1 MSYHTVYQ
9 GGMSSSPSSY
19 VVSQN
24 SYESTPLENIVSSSS
39 IYSPKPEMNH
49 MSANTSIYS
58 ASNSH
63 SNLGSSGIY
72 SGHLNGSNS
81 GNNNGIYQ
89 TNASNTD
96 SGRNQKS
103 ILYKLTNYSIEH
115 VSKEPQIFKP
125 VTFVNPDAPK
135 TKFIKAS
142 EEVMELVEEV
152 FEKTTGNK
160 LPNFNIM
167 VCEQDEFVREHNK
180 RGGKWSQGIVGF
192 AVHTENRIFVVENN
206 LVELLLTIGHEIGHL
221 MSEPLSNII
230 DEEAKAFAFS
240 RAFAE
245 TIHREDIGGLGKNI
259 RLTNPASNGI
269 HDVADNFV
277 IKLMEIGRSA
287 LEVFNALISRSVSI
301 VE

>member
-1 MSYHTVYQ
+1 MSYNTTYQ
-9 GGMSSSPSSY
+9 GGISSSPSSY
-19 VVSQN
+19 VSSS
-24 SYESTPLENIVSSSS
+24 SYSNPLESIVASSS
-39 IYSPKPEMNH
+39 IYTPKPEMNH
-49 MSANTSIYS
+49 TSANTSIYS

-63 SNLGSSGIY
+63 SNVGIY
-72 SGHLNGSNS
+72 SGHLNANNVIYKATSYGTTNGKIPNS
-81 GNNNGIYQ
+81 M
-89 TNASNTD
+89 
-96 SGRNQKS
+96 
-103 ILYKLTNYSIEH
+103 LYKLTNYSIEH
-115 VSKEPQIFKP
+115 VSKEPQIFRP

-142 EEVMELVEEV
+142 EEVMELVEET
-152 FEKTTGNK
+152 FEKTTNQK

-167 VCEQDEFVREHNK
+167 VCEQDEFVKEHNK

-192 AVHTENRIFVVENN
+192 AVHSENRIFVVENN

-221 MSEPLSNII
+221 MSSPLPNLV

-245 TIHREDIGGLGKNI
+245 TIHREDIGGLKKNI

-287 LEVFNALISRSVSI
+287 LEVFNLLISRSVSI
-301 VE
+301 VS

>member
-1 MSYHTVYQ
+1 MSYHTTYQ
-9 GGMSSSPSSY
+9 GGISSSPSSY
-19 VVSQN
+19 VS
-24 SYESTPLENIVSSSS
+24 STTYSNPLENIVASSSV
-39 IYSPKPEMNH
+39 YNPKPEMNH
-49 MSANTSIYS
+49 LSANTSTYNVN
-58 ASNSH
+58 NSH
-63 SNLGSSGIY
+63 SNVGIY
-72 SGHLNGSNS
+72 SGHLNANNGKNSNS
-81 GNNNGIYQ
+81 V
-89 TNASNTD
+89 
-96 SGRNQKS
+96 
-103 ILYKLTNYSIEH
+103 LYKLTNYSIEH
-115 VSKEPQIFKP
+115 VSKEPQIFRP

-142 EEVMELVEEV
+142 EEIMELVEEV
-152 FEKTTGNK
+152 FEKTTVHK

-167 VCEQDEFVREHNK
+167 VCEQDEFVKDHNK
-180 RGGKWSQGIVGF
+180 RGGKWSSGVVGF
-192 AVHTENRIFVVENN
+192 AVHSENRIFVVENN

-245 TIHREDIGGLGKNI
+245 TIHREDIGGLGKHI

-287 LEVFNALISRSVSI
+287 LEVFNLLISRSVSI
-301 VE
+301 VS